1 MFLCARTIAT
11 APPTAA
17 RTTINPSAVRPGLSF
32 ILSPRVSGW
41 ALSPRPSLFL
51 SSHSLGS
58 RGKASDSSTTPS
70 PSLSGSMTSQAPLES
85 VSTGTDEADRGS
97 VRHITSLESVHV
109 SPSSSLSAL
118 LPTPSPSV
126 SIDSDVSRGK
136 ASSASGTR
144 SLSSSGSSGSQAL
157 SASVSTGIELAS
169 MGSVPQFGSM
179 VSDHPSPSS
188 SSSAL
193 SPIESK
199 SVSTHSVTSNWNM
212 SSASGTPSLS
222 SSSSMTS
229 HVWSESK
236 SSG

>member
-1 MFLCARTIAT
+1 MAANATIRT
-11 APPTAA
+11 
-17 RTTINPSAVRPGLSF
+17 RAVRPGLSF
-32 ILSPRVSGW
+32 ILSPSVSGY

-51 SSHSLGS
+51 SSHSSGS

-85 VSTGTDEADRGS
+85 VSTGTEDAERGS
-97 VRHITSLESVHV
+97 VRQMTSLESVHE

-118 LPTPSPSV
+118 LPMPSPSV
-126 SIDSDVSRGK
+126 SIDSEGSRGK
-136 ASSASGTR
+136 SSSASLTM
-144 SLSSSGSSGSQAL
+144 SLSSSGSRGSQAL

-169 MGSVPQFGSM
+169 IGSVPQLGST

-222 SSSSMTS
+222 SSVSMTS
-229 HVWSESK
+229 QVWSESK